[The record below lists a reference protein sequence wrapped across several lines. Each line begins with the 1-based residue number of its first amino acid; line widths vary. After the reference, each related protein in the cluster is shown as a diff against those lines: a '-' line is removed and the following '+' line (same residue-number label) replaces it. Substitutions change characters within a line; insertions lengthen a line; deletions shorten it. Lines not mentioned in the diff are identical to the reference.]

1 MGNEI
6 GKSLKNAVMSN
17 PDVGFAELPPST
29 ETVPVRKTSSASNN
43 TPSDTKQADPT
54 QVPWD
59 EVLKSIRAAD
69 YDLAIALLSRDA
81 ELTAQLTKHE
91 IALLSTRERLQHV
104 IRFKFF
110 ESVKQQQRELS
121 AKFAVLFDNCGGNK
135 REALEYLQHHVEQ
148 LLSARPVPNHVTP
161 SVSLNDLEHVLK
173 GYTTLLRVL
182 EDYAYIEQI
191 FGLPAWLV
199 FVSRAL
205 QMNEHVIQGTLKHWQ
220 LEHRGLLADTESA
233 EVTQQRVEHI
243 ARTLDQ
249 LALLANR
256 SEHYKAAVKLFY
268 ERAATRLGLQ
278 GYSFVSKSAALAAR
292 DAKQLAIEEH
302 VHESLALF
310 AAVSQVLHT
319 FYLPLEQFFL
329 QHSITTMIAE
339 SDREL
344 RANAASDTRGSVLD
358 LLFVVLEQAMTRVL
372 ITAHHAIIATMVEH
386 LAHQTIVHHLV
397 TRELAGRVRA
407 LVNDLQ
413 MQLPG
418 VLKAITATNSAAPTS
433 ELTLTWL
440 LYWLNEL
447 CVVPSDLDRLRDQ
460 LLVIAKQSRA
470 PLDLDQGQQSL
481 EQLVTEHMSRAKNS
495 CQQLIASTARDLVTA
510 VVYPQCCRSHVA
522 RFERLD
528 YDIDAGKYKDYE
540 LNDPWI
546 KALIDDLRA
555 LLVVSWQHKHV
566 IHRDAWWQLIAAV
579 LALLL
584 SDMER
589 VITLKLAFS
598 PLGAIQL
605 DKDVRHLFEFS
616 SALVAPDHSVRNQ
629 FTRML
634 QICSLLSIER
644 VTEVYEY
651 WTPAQQEVRASEDE
665 HSDTIK

>member
-1 MGNEI
+1 
-6 GKSLKNAVMSN
+6 
-17 PDVGFAELPPST
+17 
-29 ETVPVRKTSSASNN
+29 
-43 TPSDTKQADPT
+43 
-54 QVPWD
+54 
-59 EVLKSIRAAD
+59 
-69 YDLAIALLSRDA
+69 
-81 ELTAQLTKHE
+81 
-91 IALLSTRERLQHV
+91 
-104 IRFKFF
+104 
-110 ESVKQQQRELS
+110 
-121 AKFAVLFDNCGGNK
+121 LFDNCGGNK

-233 EVTQQRVEHI
+233 EVTQERVEHI

-268 ERAATRLGLQ
+268 EVRGVIVLNAGAPCVDSLTDSLVQRAATRLGLQ

-329 QHSITTMIAE
+329 QHSITTVSLAHMQNTRLLIITIFGIQMIAE

-413 MQLPG
+413 TQLPG

-440 LYWLNEL
+440 LVSITPIRTVALTLPLQYWLNEL

-460 LLVIAKQSRA
+460 LLVIAKQSRS

-665 HSDTIK
+665 HSDTIKWSLTAEQVKTVLKRRRDFKPDVVDRLKL